1 METIRFTNEVEN
13 EKGLRIIVISGP
25 VVFTGN
31 EREYKVPNYVVSLL
45 DEQHIGYEILNHHQN
60 GTLRRPA

>member
-13 EKGLRIIVISGP
+13 EKGLRIMVINGP

-31 EREYKVPNYVVSLL
+31 VREYKVPNYVISLL
-45 DEQHIGYEILNHHQN
+45 DEQHIGYEILNHQN
-60 GTLRRPA
+60 STLGRPA